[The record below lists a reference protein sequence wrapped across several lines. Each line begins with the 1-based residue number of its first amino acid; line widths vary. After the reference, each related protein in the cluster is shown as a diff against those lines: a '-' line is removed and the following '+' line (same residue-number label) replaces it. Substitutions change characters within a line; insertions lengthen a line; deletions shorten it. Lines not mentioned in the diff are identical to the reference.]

1 MQMIGDAVTLQ
12 QLRYLIA
19 VAEYGSIN
27 KAAASLYASQS
38 NLSTA
43 IKDLERELGITIFTR
58 NNRGVAL
65 TNDGAEL
72 VSYARQVM
80 EQVSMIEERYSP
92 AQQSFARLAVS
103 TQHYAFSLQAF
114 MEVADRFAGDEY
126 DFILPETTTAQ
137 IISDVA
143 TFRSDAGIL
152 YVDSFNERVLMK
164 AFADSH
170 LTFTPLFS
178 ARTHVFMS
186 EKHPLAKSAVLKL
199 EDLADYPRYSFE
211 QGPSASLYY
220 AEEPLAYLPHSKNIA
235 ITDRGTLTNLLAN
248 HSGYT
253 LSTGVLSEEM
263 HTGIVSIPLEEEIT
277 MTVGYLMHSQRNASP
292 LLVAY
297 LEQLREVIRQ
307 NPTVSSQ
314 E

>member
-1 MQMIGDAVTLQ
+1 MTLQ

-27 KAAASLYASQS
+27 KAAAQLYASQS

-72 VSYARQVM
+72 VSYARQVL
-80 EQVSMIEERYSP
+80 EQVEMIEDRYSP
-92 AQQSFARLAVS
+92 AQQSHARLAVS

-126 DFILPETTTAQ
+126 DFILRETTTAQ
-137 IISDVA
+137 IISDVS
-143 TFRSDAGIL
+143 TFRSDAGVL
-152 YVDSFNERVLMK
+152 YLDNFNERVLTK
-164 AFADSH
+164 AFEDAH
-170 LTFTPLFS
+170 LAFTPLFS
-178 ARTHVFMS
+178 ARTHVFLS
-186 EKHPLAKSAVLKL
+186 EKHPLAGREVLRL
-199 EDLADYPRYSFE
+199 EDLEGYPRYSFE

-220 AEEPLAYLPHSKNIA
+220 AEEPLSYLSHPKNIR
-235 ITDRGTLTNLLAN
+235 ITDRGTLTNLLTN

-263 HTGIVSIPLEEEIT
+263 HSGIASIPLEDEIT
-277 MTVGYLMHSQRNASP
+277 MTVGYVMHTQRKPSE
-292 LLVAY
+292 LLRAY
-297 LEQLREVIRQ
+297 LGVLEDVIGNNSRVER
-307 NPTVSSQ
+307 TS
-314 E
+314 

>member
-1 MQMIGDAVTLQ
+1 MTLQ

-126 DFILPETTTAQ
+126 DFILRETTTAQ

-152 YVDSFNERVLMK
+152 YLDSFNERVLMK

-199 EDLADYPRYSFE
+199 EDLADYPRYSCIMRKSRWLICPTARTS
-211 QGPSASLYY
+211 PSPTAAPSPTCLPTTAATRSPPACFPKRCTRASC
-220 AEEPLAYLPHSKNIA
+220 PFRWRRK
-235 ITDRGTLTNLLAN
+235 
-248 HSGYT
+248 
-253 LSTGVLSEEM
+253 
-263 HTGIVSIPLEEEIT
+263 
-277 MTVGYLMHSQRNASP
+277 SP
-292 LLVAY
+292 
-297 LEQLREVIRQ
+297 
-307 NPTVSSQ
+307 
-314 E
+314 

>member
-1 MQMIGDAVTLQ
+1 MTLQ

-72 VSYARQVM
+72 VSYARQVI
-80 EQVSMIEERYSP
+80 EQVSMIEDRYSP
-92 AQQSFARLAVS
+92 AQQSYARLAIS
-103 TQHYAFSLQAF
+103 TQHYSFSLQAF

-126 DFILPETTTAQ
+126 DFILRETTTAN
-137 IISDVA
+137 IISDVGA
-143 TFRSDAGIL
+143 FRSDAGIL
-152 YVDSFNERVLMK
+152 YLDDFNERVLMK
-164 AFADSH
+164 AFSDAH

-178 ARTHVFMS
+178 ARTHVFVS
-186 EKHPLAKSAVLKL
+186 EKHPLANRKMLRL
-199 EDLADYPRYSFE
+199 EDLEPYPRYSFE

-220 AEEPLAYLPHSKNIA
+220 AEEPLSYLPHAKNLR
-235 ITDRGTLTNLLAN
+235 ITDRGTLTNLLVN

-263 HTGIVSIPLEEEIT
+263 HSGIVSIPLEEEIT
-277 MTVGYLMHSQRNASP
+277 MTVGYVMHSQRSASP
-292 LLVAY
+292 LLLAY
-297 LEQLREVIRQ
+297 LDELKAVIRA
-307 NPTVSSQ
+307 NPTVHT
-314 E
+314 EA

>member
-1 MQMIGDAVTLQ
+1 MTLQ

-72 VSYARQVM
+72 VSYARQVI
-80 EQVSMIEERYSP
+80 EQVEMIEDRYSP
-92 AQQSFARLAVS
+92 AQQSQARLAVS

-126 DFILPETTTAQ
+126 DFILRETTTAN
-137 IISDVA
+137 IISDVGA
-143 TFRSDAGIL
+143 FRSDAGIL
-152 YVDSFNERVLMK
+152 YLDDFNQRVLEK
-164 AFADSH
+164 AFADAH
-170 LTFTPLFS
+170 LSFTPLFS

-186 EKHPLAKSAVLKL
+186 EKHPLANSTVLRLNDL
-199 EDLADYPRYSFE
+199 ENYPRYSFE

-220 AEEPLAYLPHSKNIA
+220 AEEPLSYLPHRKNIA
-235 ITDRGTLTNLLAN
+235 ITDRGTLTNLLTN

-263 HTGIVSIPLEEEIT
+263 HTGIVSIPLEEEIN
-277 MTVGYLMHSQRNASP
+277 MTIGYVMHTQRNPSP
-292 LLVAY
+292 LLLAY
-297 LEQLREVIRQ
+297 LETLQEVIRQ
-307 NPTVSSQ
+307 NPTVTSS

>member
-1 MQMIGDAVTLQ
+1 
-12 QLRYLIA
+12 
-19 VAEYGSIN
+19 
-27 KAAASLYASQS
+27 
-38 NLSTA
+38 
-43 IKDLERELGITIFTR
+43 
-58 NNRGVAL
+58 
-65 TNDGAEL
+65 
-72 VSYARQVM
+72 
-80 EQVSMIEERYSP
+80 
-92 AQQSFARLAVS
+92 
-103 TQHYAFSLQAF
+103 
-114 MEVADRFAGDEY
+114 
-126 DFILPETTTAQ
+126 
-137 IISDVA
+137 
-143 TFRSDAGIL
+143 
-152 YVDSFNERVLMK
+152 MK

>member
-1 MQMIGDAVTLQ
+1 MTLQ

-72 VSYARQVM
+72 VSYARQVI
-80 EQVSMIEERYSP
+80 EQVSMIEDRYSP
-92 AQQSFARLAVS
+92 AQQSYARLAIS
-103 TQHYAFSLQAF
+103 TQHYSFSLQAF

-126 DFILPETTTAQ
+126 DFILRETTTAN
-137 IISDVA
+137 IISDVGA
-143 TFRSDAGIL
+143 FRSDAGIL
-152 YVDSFNERVLMK
+152 YLDDFNERVLMK
-164 AFADSH
+164 TFSDAH

-178 ARTHVFMS
+178 ARTHVFVS
-186 EKHPLAKSAVLKL
+186 EKHPLANRKMLRL
-199 EDLADYPRYSFE
+199 EDLEPYPRYSFE

-220 AEEPLAYLPHSKNIA
+220 AEEPLSYLPHAKNLR
-235 ITDRGTLTNLLAN
+235 ITDRGTLTNLLVN

-263 HTGIVSIPLEEEIT
+263 HSGIVSIPLEEEIT
-277 MTVGYLMHSQRNASP
+277 MTVGYVMHSQRSASP
-292 LLVAY
+292 LLLAY
-297 LEQLREVIRQ
+297 LDELKAVIRA
-307 NPTVSSQ
+307 NPTVHT
-314 E
+314 EA